1 MVVVSTIVHVSL
13 GTGKSLRLRAAK
25 DALLSVGAEGL
36 PRQFSIVAATAL
48 VSSWTGAG
56 VATPQARLRVGDCDV
71 LLVGTVPGFVP
82 DGDRV
87 AQAFQAFLPD
97 AVALG
102 VPPEDL
108 QTLAALAGA
117 DPKPVLPEP
126 DEATAR
132 LLELIAPFG
141 GTAVPSPDLE
151 RATMLARER
160 GVPVAALD
168 LDDVAHA
175 QLYTKHVKFRHV
187 VQSNS
192 VKRRLLKDGVQGADA
207 YAVAAAWDAAWTRPK
222 GLRAVEAAREQ
233 TMAHRLREVA
243 AGRERLLAVV
253 PAVRL
258 DAVVRLV
265 RGAGADSL
273 PPGVGVVPRTSR
285 QG

>member
-1 MVVVSTIVHVSL
+1 M
-13 GTGKSLRLRAAK
+13 
-25 DALLSVGAEGL
+25 
-36 PRQFSIVAATAL
+36 
-48 VSSWTGAG
+48 
-56 VATPQARLRVGDCDV
+56 ATPQARLRIGDCDV

-82 DGDRV
+82 DGARV
-87 AQAFQAFLPD
+87 TQAFLAFHPD

-102 VPPEDL
+102 VPPEDVR
-108 QTLAALAGA
+108 TLEALAGA

-126 DEATAR
+126 DDVTAR

-151 RATMLARER
+151 RATALARER
-160 GVPVAALD
+160 GLPVEALD

-207 YAVAAAWDAAWTRPK
+207 YAVAMAWDAAWTRPK
-222 GLRAVEAAREQ
+222 GLRAVEAAREEHL
-233 TMAHRLREVA
+233 ARRLLEA
-243 AGRERLLAVV
+243 TAGRQRLLAVV
-253 PAVRL
+253 PSVRL
-258 DAVVRLV
+258 DAVVGLV
-265 RGAGADSL
+265 RGAGAEPVAPVAPL
-273 PPGVGVVPRTSR
+273 ASR